1 MGRNPSPSATPLITR
16 AAYIPTENVGTYA
29 PPVQSLYNLR
39 RAMHHQAMDKL
50 ELDKALTRLGQLLRE
65 RRVAGEIAVFGGA
78 AIVLGFDFRS
88 ATQDVDAM
96 ITQGHGQV
104 VKAQQEVGTELG
116 LPPNWL
122 NEQGTSYLSKR
133 GDFKLFKTYPSEG
146 QFGLRVLT
154 AAPQYLLA
162 MRLLSLRQYGHDVQ
176 DVVQLARRLGCT
188 TAEDLLQLVKHY
200 YPDEQIPP
208 EKTAEIRSIARQI
221 SAPDKP

>member
-1 MGRNPSPSATPLITR
+1 
-16 AAYIPTENVGTYA
+16 
-29 PPVQSLYNLR
+29 
-39 RAMHHQAMDKL
+39 MHHQPMNKL

-133 GDFKLFKTYPSEG
+133 GDFKLFKTYPTEG

-176 DVVQLARRLGCT
+176 DVVQLAQRLGCT
-188 TAEDLLQLVKHY
+188 TAKDLLELLKHY

-208 EKTAEIRSIARQI
+208 EKTAEVRSIARQI